1 MDSKLFIKGKASDA
15 YNFFGNHSKEKG
27 YIFRVFAKEAV
38 KVEIIG
44 DFNDW
49 QGQNLRKYSSGVFST
64 TIKNAREDDRYQYII
79 TSKNGVKTKKID
91 PFAQKVSLEENSSLV
106 GGDSYKFNNKKTK
119 KTPNNIYQVHLG
131 SLLKDKEFTFD
142 KLIDHCI
149 KNNFDYISFMPLTEY
164 KNYKSY
170 GYKTSNFFAFS
181 TRYKDSKEFKNF
193 VDKAHAKNIG
203 ILAELDLYEF
213 DESSYFLENF
223 DGTSLYNYDYDDIKY
238 NYYGAMNF
246 DPSKNSSRSF
256 LLSVVNFWLK
266 EYNLDGIVLAN
277 IENAI
282 YWQGQKD
289 RGINK
294 EWISLI
300 SKIIEIIHKNKA
312 LALASYNGI
321 CDLDFDLD
329 YIYDLSFRQIL
340 RIMQKSPF
348 ERNNYRV
355 NIQNLII
362 NDTSKKILGFS
373 FVDSFL
379 DEASLAMKIYG
390 NEKISQ
396 LKTLMTF
403 LYSIDSSKMIFMGDE
418 LASFDTFSVFEKT
431 TLDTTTNES
440 KVFNKYF
447 KSLTNLYKNEN
458 ALSNKDS
465 SSKLLDLEGYSIYGF
480 IRECKNDKL
489 LVLINFTDLE
499 YKIKS
504 PYNLEELI
512 NTEDL
517 IYDGNGNI
525 NGKVNKNDFIKIMP
539 FGSAI
544 FRIK

>member
-1 MDSKLFIKGKASDA
+1 
-15 YNFFGNHSKEKG
+15 
-27 YIFRVFAKEAV
+27 
-38 KVEIIG
+38 
-44 DFNDW
+44 
-49 QGQNLRKYSSGVFST
+49 
-64 TIKNAREDDRYQYII
+64 
-79 TSKNGVKTKKID
+79 
-91 PFAQKVSLEENSSLV
+91 
-106 GGDSYKFNNKKTK
+106 
-119 KTPNNIYQVHLG
+119 
-131 SLLKDKEFTFD
+131 
-142 KLIDHCI
+142 
-149 KNNFDYISFMPLTEY
+149 MPLTEY

-170 GYKTSNFFAFS
+170 GYKTSNFLAFS

-348 ERNNYRV
+348 ERNNYRI

-447 KSLTNLYKNEN
+447 KNLTNLYKNEN

>member
-1 MDSKLFIKGKASDA
+1 MDSKLFIKGKASYA

-38 KVEIIG
+38 NVEIIG

-64 TIKNAREDDRYQYII
+64 TIKNARKDDRYQYII

-193 VDKAHAKNIG
+193 VDNAHAKNIG

-348 ERNNYRV
+348 ERNNYRI

-447 KSLTNLYKNEN
+447 KNLTNLYKNEN

>member
-1 MDSKLFIKGKASDA
+1 
-15 YNFFGNHSKEKG
+15 
-27 YIFRVFAKEAV
+27 
-38 KVEIIG
+38 
-44 DFNDW
+44 
-49 QGQNLRKYSSGVFST
+49 
-64 TIKNAREDDRYQYII
+64 
-79 TSKNGVKTKKID
+79 
-91 PFAQKVSLEENSSLV
+91 
-106 GGDSYKFNNKKTK
+106 
-119 KTPNNIYQVHLG
+119 
-131 SLLKDKEFTFD
+131 
-142 KLIDHCI
+142 
-149 KNNFDYISFMPLTEY
+149 
-164 KNYKSY
+164 
-170 GYKTSNFFAFS
+170 
-181 TRYKDSKEFKNF
+181 
-193 VDKAHAKNIG
+193 
-203 ILAELDLYEF
+203 
-213 DESSYFLENF
+213 
-223 DGTSLYNYDYDDIKY
+223 
-238 NYYGAMNF
+238 MNF

-447 KSLTNLYKNEN
+447 KNLTNLYKNEN

>member
-1 MDSKLFIKGKASDA
+1 
-15 YNFFGNHSKEKG
+15 
-27 YIFRVFAKEAV
+27 
-38 KVEIIG
+38 
-44 DFNDW
+44 
-49 QGQNLRKYSSGVFST
+49 
-64 TIKNAREDDRYQYII
+64 
-79 TSKNGVKTKKID
+79 
-91 PFAQKVSLEENSSLV
+91 
-106 GGDSYKFNNKKTK
+106 
-119 KTPNNIYQVHLG
+119 
-131 SLLKDKEFTFD
+131 
-142 KLIDHCI
+142 
-149 KNNFDYISFMPLTEY
+149 
-164 KNYKSY
+164 
-170 GYKTSNFFAFS
+170 
-181 TRYKDSKEFKNF
+181 
-193 VDKAHAKNIG
+193 
-203 ILAELDLYEF
+203 
-213 DESSYFLENF
+213 
-223 DGTSLYNYDYDDIKY
+223 
-238 NYYGAMNF
+238 
-246 DPSKNSSRSF
+246 
-256 LLSVVNFWLK
+256 
-266 EYNLDGIVLAN
+266 
-277 IENAI
+277 
-282 YWQGQKD
+282 
-289 RGINK
+289 
-294 EWISLI
+294 
-300 SKIIEIIHKNKA
+300 
-312 LALASYNGI
+312 
-321 CDLDFDLD
+321 
-329 YIYDLSFRQIL
+329 
-340 RIMQKSPF
+340 MQKSPF

-447 KSLTNLYKNEN
+447 KNLTNLYKNEN